1 MLPLDVSWGLAEL
14 FNISVVFADIAMLLE
29 FIYNL
34 FSELP
39 PILLIKDVNQF
50 TSSEVTIKHL
60 RVKLFMI

>member
-1 MLPLDVSWGLAEL
+1 MLPFDVIWGSVEL
-14 FNISVVFADIAMLLE
+14 FNISIVVWCQWDFT
-29 FIYNL
+29 YNL
-34 FSELP
+34 ISELP